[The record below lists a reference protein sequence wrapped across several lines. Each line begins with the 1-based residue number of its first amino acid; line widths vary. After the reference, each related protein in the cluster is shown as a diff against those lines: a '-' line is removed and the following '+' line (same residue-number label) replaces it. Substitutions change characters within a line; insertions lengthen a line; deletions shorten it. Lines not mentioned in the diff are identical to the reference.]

1 MEAGASGAGVVGFG
15 GASSPSTR
23 RRARQGALRLDGP
36 VYPLKESV
44 KPLGFNFES
53 NADEFTLCFPQGD
66 GNEETEETCL
76 STDAATNWQ
85 NPLDFEQVV
94 RVKSFDR
101 DAQRPSKLLL
111 RNNRIRSLVLV
122 LQPLLLSV

>member
-44 KPLGFNFES
+44 KPLGFNFERNFNGIPGAVRARVPRPCPCRPPRTERRPPAQDYWVAPAS
-53 NADEFTLCFPQGD
+53 NDTIDQVAKLFDEWGWKVTVYD
-66 GNEETEETCL
+66 GAE
-76 STDAATNWQ
+76 
-85 NPLDFEQVV
+85 
-94 RVKSFDR
+94 
-101 DAQRPSKLLL
+101 
-111 RNNRIRSLVLV
+111 
-122 LQPLLLSV
+122 